1 VVNNSIS
8 KRFVDWPTSWPS
20 GSFRAGP
27 TALLL
32 AVVVSPI
39 LAFGIWQALLSAS
52 TTVDLKTLGDPLV
65 VIASLALTLLVE
77 GVLALVL
84 IALLPWVSRLSLGAL
99 GFRMPTGGDLIV
111 AFLGSLV
118 MALVANGG
126 ASLIQSLLHSTQD
139 QQAVAMLRQLHDPR
153 LLTAFTVFACVLA
166 PFMEET
172 IFRVFLFNAVR
183 RYWGFWPGAL
193 ISGLCF
199 GIAHGDPLAALP
211 LALGG
216 VILAFVYYRTNNAF
230 ASMVTHGLFN
240 SYTILALIFTPHL
253 AT

>member
-1 VVNNSIS
+1 MNNSIS

-27 TALLL
+27 TLLL
-32 AVVVSPI
+32 SLVVVLM
-39 LAFGIWQALLSAS
+39 LAFGIYQVLLSAS
-52 TTVDLKTLGDPLV
+52 SSVDEKLLGNPVV
-65 VIASLALTLLVE
+65 VIESLGLTVIVEGALALIVLV
-77 GVLALVL
+77 
-84 IALLPWVSRLSLGAL
+84 LLPWVSRLSLRAL
-99 GFRMPTGGDLIV
+99 GYRAPSPRDLLV

-126 ASLIQSLLHSTQD
+126 ASLIQSLLHTTQD

-153 LLTAFTVFACVLA
+153 LLLTFAVFACVLA
-166 PFMEET
+166 PLMEET

-183 RYWGFWPGAL
+183 RYLGFWPGAL
-193 ISGLCF
+193 VSGICF
-199 GIAHGDPLAALP
+199 GLAHGDPIAALP

-216 VILAFVYYRTNNAF
+216 VVLAFVYYRTNNAF

-240 SYTILALIFTPHL
+240 SYTILALIFTPQL
-253 AT
+253 AK

>member
-1 VVNNSIS
+1 
-8 KRFVDWPTSWPS
+8 
-20 GSFRAGP
+20 
-27 TALLL
+27 
-32 AVVVSPI
+32 
-39 LAFGIWQALLSAS
+39 
-52 TTVDLKTLGDPLV
+52 
-65 VIASLALTLLVE
+65 
-77 GVLALVL
+77 
-84 IALLPWVSRLSLGAL
+84 
-99 GFRMPTGGDLIV
+99 
-111 AFLGSLV
+111 
-118 MALVANGG
+118 
-126 ASLIQSLLHSTQD
+126 
-139 QQAVAMLRQLHDPR
+139 MLRQLHDPR
-153 LLTAFTVFACVLA
+153 LLIAFTVFACVLA

-199 GIAHGDPLAALP
+199 GIAHGDPLAAIP

-216 VILAFVYYRTNNAF
+216 VVLAFVYYRTNNAF